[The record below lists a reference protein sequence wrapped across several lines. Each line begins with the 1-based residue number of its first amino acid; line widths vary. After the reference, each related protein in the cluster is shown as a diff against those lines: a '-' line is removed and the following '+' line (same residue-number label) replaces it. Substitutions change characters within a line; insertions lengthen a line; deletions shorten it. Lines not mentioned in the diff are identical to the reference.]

1 LRIYELA
8 DESYVLMT
16 NFSEL
21 MAIFSVPRPSGSVGE
36 RRTREALCVWLGQH
50 GIPYRTEHF
59 RLFPYSNELIGLWLL
74 GSSLLLLLTAALRL
88 PWPALLAVAIA
99 MTLVIANVVTG
110 RPFVVWM
117 IPARGENILV
127 KFGPADA
134 TRELVIATH
143 YDSKTELFDHTIQG
157 RLFRR
162 LPLCIGLAAFV
173 IVLGALDR
181 AFFPAGSPWAFAMQ
195 AVSILLALPVLI
207 VVGAVGVNLLP
218 GRLIE
223 QSQGAVDN
231 GAACAIVLAL
241 AERLSQAQLTHTRV
255 TLALF
260 GGEEVSMQGSLAFVR
275 GRAWPLPAAAINLEL
290 MGQRGPFVIWQREGN
305 VLTSV
310 PTDTGLNQQV
320 AGVVAEVTGRA
331 PAMVGGI
338 NSDGYSFLRNG
349 IPACV
354 LGSYDPQQGGGG
366 LHRPTDSLGR
376 VALERLPEAVTILER
391 LVEQYDNPHAA
402 G

>member
-1 LRIYELA
+1 MT
-8 DESYVLMT
+8 DFSDLMK
-16 NFSEL
+16 
-21 MAIFSVPRPSGSVGE
+21 IFSVPRPSNSAGE
-36 RRTREALCVWLGQH
+36 RRTREALCAWLDQH

-59 RLFPYSNELIGLWLL
+59 RLFPYSNELIGFWLL
-74 GSSLLLLLTAALRL
+74 GSSLLLLLTVAFRL
-88 PWPALLAVAIA
+88 PWPALLAVAVA

-127 KFGPADA
+127 SFGPAEP

-143 YDSKTELFDHTIQG
+143 YNSKTELFDHTIQG

-162 LPLCIGLAAFV
+162 LPLCIGLAALV

-181 AFFPAGSPWAFAMQ
+181 LFFVAGSSWSAAVQ
-195 AVSILLALPVLI
+195 VVSILLALPVLV

-241 AERLSQAQLTHTRV
+241 AARLSQAQLSQTRV
-255 TLALF
+255 TLAFF
-260 GGEEVSMQGSLAFVR
+260 GGEEVSMQGSLAYVR
-275 GRAWPLPAAAINLEL
+275 GRAWPLPTAAINLEL

-310 PTDTGLNQQV
+310 PTDPALNQQV
-320 AGVVAEVTGRA
+320 AAVVAEVTGGA
-331 PAMVGGI
+331 PALVGGI
-338 NSDGYSFLRNG
+338 NSDGYSFIRNG

-366 LHRPTDSLGR
+366 LHRPTDSLER
-376 VALERLPEAVTILER
+376 VALERLPVAVAILER
-391 LVEQYDNPHAA
+391 LAGQYERRCEISSTVH
-402 G
+402 